1 MVHDSAQLGTF
12 DGKKES
18 GQGANGVTGQK
29 IGPAGGKNAQHGGGL
44 LRAAGKDSAAAAL
57 GTESAH
63 NLHAVHTRHTGSTVY
78 SQAQGTMASKDQQ
91 TKDGSTSAAPGTS
104 QDDYQSTRLVAAIC
118 RSVQTRVE
126 DIHLI
131 KQTLDVKLRKTRHI
145 NVDLFED
152 VRGRETARIT
162 KENAQ
167 FQSLLSLKQS
177 DSAMTRRQLIKHA
190 KKIHQVFWNVVEAEE
205 EAQDLAQIMKH
216 GNLYMT
222 SELNLLEIYNEK
234 GDKVQVFK
242 RGHAIQAKLLEAV
255 LREKDFEV
263 NFSVALG
270 VQKAR

>member
-1 MVHDSAQLGTF
+1 MNASTTKSFGEYKLLFQKNSSEKVGQAQPSQQSKVTAKNSRLFGQNFVVHEQAQPGTF
-12 DGKKES
+12 EGKRES
-18 GQGANGVTGQK
+18 GQGPNSVTGQK
-29 IGPAGGKNAQHGGGL
+29 IGSVGGKNAQHGGSL
-44 LRAAGKDSAAAAL
+44 LRTAGKDSTAAAL

-63 NLHAVHTRHTGSTVY
+63 NLHTVHARHTGSTVY
-78 SQAQGTMASKDQQ
+78 SQAQGTLAPKDQQ
-91 TKDGSTSAAPGTS
+91 TKDGSSSAAPGTS
-104 QDDYQSTRLVAAIC
+104 QDDYQSTKLVAAIC

-162 KENAQ
+162 KENAL

-205 EAQDLAQIMKH
+205 EAQDLA
-216 GNLYMT
+216 
-222 SELNLLEIYNEK
+222 
-234 GDKVQVFK
+234 
-242 RGHAIQAKLLEAV
+242 
-255 LREKDFEV
+255 
-263 NFSVALG
+263 
-270 VQKAR
+270 

>member
-1 MVHDSAQLGTF
+1 M
-12 DGKKES
+12 
-18 GQGANGVTGQK
+18 
-29 IGPAGGKNAQHGGGL
+29 
-44 LRAAGKDSAAAAL
+44 
-57 GTESAH
+57 
-63 NLHAVHTRHTGSTVY
+63 
-78 SQAQGTMASKDQQ
+78 
-91 TKDGSTSAAPGTS
+91 
-104 QDDYQSTRLVAAIC
+104 
-118 RSVQTRVE
+118 
-126 DIHLI
+126 
-131 KQTLDVKLRKTRHI
+131 RKTRHI

-162 KENAQ
+162 KENAL
-167 FQSLLSLKQS
+167 FQSLLNLKQS

-190 KKIHQVFWNVVEAEE
+190 KKIHQVFWNVIEAEE

-255 LREKDFEV
+255 LRDKDFEV

-270 VQKAR
+270 VQKARQTFLNEIVRASKIHIGMMDQNTQQIATIRRAVRSMCDCLSQRRLKIVTANAKANKMFELLKAWNNEVREQRDKFQETHDKRKEQ